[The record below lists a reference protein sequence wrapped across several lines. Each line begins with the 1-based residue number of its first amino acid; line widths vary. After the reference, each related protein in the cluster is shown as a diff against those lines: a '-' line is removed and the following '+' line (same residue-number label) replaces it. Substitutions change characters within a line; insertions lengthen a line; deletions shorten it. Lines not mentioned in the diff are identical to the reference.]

1 MLNKIVFGITSK
13 EFKEKHPTIAK
24 KGNTRDFAEKK
35 VLVIIANLESA
46 NAKMIMD
53 GLVNQEDRFYK
64 LSLQANDEKKIVWH
78 N

>member
-1 MLNKIVFGITSK
+1 M
-13 EFKEKHPTIAK
+13 
-24 KGNTRDFAEKK
+24 RDFAEKK

-64 LSLQANDEKKIVWH
+64 LLQQADDEKNLLV
-78 N
+78 